1 MKNLLIKAI
10 PHAVA
15 IVLFAI
21 LSAMYFSPVLDGYN
35 LRQGDIN
42 QHKGMSKEISD
53 YRLLNGSE
61 PLWTDSMFGGM
72 PAYQISVVHSNNLL
86 LKVDQI
92 IKLGLPGPI
101 GILFM
106 SMLGFYIFALCLR
119 INPWLGIV
127 GGIAF
132 GFATINILY
141 LGAGHVSKVNTI
153 AYMAPALGGL
163 ILALRGRLILGT
175 AVFAL
180 FFGLNVSANHLQITY
195 YLAIMMAAVGLAE
208 AIRLIIEK
216 QFVYLAKAAGLL
228 VVGLLLAVLPSMSN
242 LMTTYEYSKFT
253 TRGGSELTINPDGT
267 PIDASESKGLNT
279 DYILDYNFGSGEQWS
294 LIIPNAKGGESGA
307 IGNNKELMTSVP
319 KQFKEQ
325 IGGSNQYWGEQR
337 YTGGAFYFGAA
348 IMFLFVL
355 GLIFLKDS
363 LKWPFLLLT
372 VIALALCTN
381 NPGGLNGFFIE
392 KFPMYSKFRD
402 SKMILTMIQVM
413 APAIALLF
421 MDKVI
426 KGDGLWGEKKHWMIG
441 TGALILVGI
450 MLYTVPSITGNFITD
465 SEHQQIAQAKKE
477 VEIQYRDN
485 PQALEQA
492 LMQIALYEDSLF
504 PELEK
509 TRISIYKSD
518 AARSLMIFFVVA
530 ALVVIGYFKKVP
542 GVALIGV
549 LAIVVAADQMTVCQ
563 RYLNQ
568 DQVKGQ
574 YLSYVKPGEG
584 IVPRSADVADMA
596 ILETEKVNVAEFDAK
611 KANLLAA
618 MKTSHLYENAK
629 SKDQMDQVASFGTL
643 NLNTQYRVAT
653 LGDPFNDAITSYY
666 HKSIGGYHGAKL
678 KRYQDLISFHL
689 GKELQFIQ
697 DTLKS
702 FADVTQLANVP
713 ALNMLNTKYLIYNP
727 AAEPI
732 PNPYACGPAWFVS
745 EIQPVNSADEEI
757 TAINGL
763 DPKKKA
769 IVSKEFSFVKN
780 AGGVDSTA
788 TVSLT
793 EYATNRLVYQTKSS
807 VEAPVIF
814 SEIYYPAGWNVTID
828 GQPAEAFR
836 ANYVLRG
843 VMVPAGEHK
852 IEWNF
857 EPETF
862 TKGSSYSMMGSIG
875 LLVLVLAGLAISFK
889 QKN

>member
-21 LSAMYFSPVLDGYN
+21 LSAMYFSPILDGYN

-119 INPWLGIV
+119 INPWLGII

-163 ILALRGRLILGT
+163 ILTLRGRLILGT

-208 AIRLIIEK
+208 GIRLIIEK

-228 VVGLLLAVLPSMSN
+228 VLGLLLAVLPSMSN

-355 GLIFLKDS
+355 GLIFLKDT

-372 VIALALCTN
+372 IIALALCTN

-426 KGDGLWGEKKHWMIG
+426 QGEGLWGVKKHWLIG

-450 MLYTVPSITGNFITD
+450 VLAVSPTITGPLMSSSELAQFAEIEND
-465 SEHQQIAQAKKE
+465 SRVPA
-477 VEIQYRDN
+477 
-485 PQALEQA
+485 EQLA
-492 LMQIALYEDSLF
+492 AYDEFKTSLMDVRA
-504 PELEK
+504 
-509 TRISIYKSD
+509 SIYKTD
-518 AARSLMIFFVVA
+518 ATRSLMIFFAVA
-530 ALVVIGYFKKVP
+530 AIVVIGFFKKVP
-542 GVALIGV
+542 GIALIGV

-584 IVPRSADVADMA
+584 IVPRPADVADKA
-596 ILETEKVNVAEFDAK
+596 IFETEKINVAEFDAK
-611 KANLLAA
+611 KAKLLAA

-629 SKDQMDQVASFGTL
+629 SKEQMDQVASFGTL

-745 EIQPVNSADEEI
+745 EIQQVNSADEEI

-769 IVSKEFSFVKN
+769 IVSKEFAFVKN
-780 AGGVDSTA
+780 AGGIDSTA

-793 EYATNRLVYQTKSS
+793 EYATNRLVYQTKNS
-807 VEAPVIF
+807 VDAPVIF
-814 SEIYYPAGWNVTID
+814 SEIYYPAGWKVTID

-836 ANYVLRG
+836 ANYILRG

-862 TKGSSYSMMGSIG
+862 TKGSSYAMMGSIG
-875 LLVLVLAGLAISFK
+875 LLVLVLASLAISFK
-889 QKN
+889 QKK